1 MNDQERDELL
11 IRVDERVHVIMK
23 DLVPGVSKRL
33 ANHIKSHWVVSAM
46 LGSALLGLIVRLLT

>member
-33 ANHIKSHWVVSAM
+33 ANHKSHWVVSAM
-46 LGSALLGLIVRLLT
+46 LGSALLGLLVRLLT

>member
-23 DLVPGVSKRL
+23 DLVPGLSKRL
-33 ANHIKSHWVVSAM
+33 ANHIKYHWVVSAM